1 MKKFIIISSVLLL
14 LLLTSCGNNNQQKV
28 IEASGT
34 IESTNVIV
42 SSKTSGEILTFN
54 FNEGAQVNAGDTILI
69 IDHELLDIQ
78 LQQSMAAK
86 DAAEAQMKLM
96 LSGARKED
104 INQAEQNLNQA
115 KVNFETAERDK
126 IRFKNLYDSRSIT
139 QKQYEDA
146 IARYDLMNAQ
156 YISAQENYNKVKKIF
171 RQEEIDQAKA
181 NLNKATAG
189 VELLKKNIR
198 DCYVISPI
206 KGFIV
211 KTFVERGES
220 VSPMSSLFKVSD
232 LDEVELVVYVSEEE
246 LGYVKLGQKADVTID
261 TYKDKSY
268 EGKVT
273 YISSEAEFTPKNIQ
287 TKDERTKLVFAVK
300 ITIPNKDYDLKSGMP
315 ADAVIKIAPLTPP
328 KEENKESPDYET
340 KENIRND

>member
-1 MKKFIIISSVLLL
+1 MKKFIIISSVLFL
-14 LLLTSCGNNNQQKV
+14 LLLTSCGNNNQQKL

-54 FNEGAQVNAGDTILI
+54 FNEGEKVNAGDTILI

-104 INQAEQNLNQA
+104 VNQAEQNLNQA

-261 TYKDKSY
+261 IYKDKSY

-287 TKDERTKLVFAVK
+287 TKEERTKLVFAVK

-315 ADAVIKIAPLTPP
+315 ADAVIKITPS
-328 KEENKESPDYET
+328 NST
-340 KENIRND
+340 KGGE